1 MLNQPINLTELPV
14 APTQLDWR
22 VEFGLWLRNTPSQRR
37 RQRDVKSLEAYER
50 DLRLMGQWY
59 QARYGVE
66 FEPAQM
72 NTVNLQEYFA
82 QFEKSPRTH
91 KRKLASARLLI
102 KWAML
107 VGALDCDPSE
117 WIPFVEIVEEAP
129 RDLLQDEERRL
140 RDAAEALECGGSLL
154 SLRDSLLFHLWLD
167 AGLRISESVELQLSD
182 LEKLE
187 KGKMHVF
194 GKGRKNRNPHVKST
208 LANRIRLWQD
218 RMPVSLEGTLITDER
233 GRAIDRHTAWE
244 RFKKM
249 ADAAGVTATPHTL
262 RHQFVMN
269 YISAYM
275 QGNPLRFGAALKAAA
290 QETGD
295 NVEVLLKHYTGP
307 RESDMR
313 AAVEAM

>member
-1 MLNQPINLTELPV
+1 MLHDLSQVRV
-14 APTQLDWR
+14 APMQLDWS

-50 DLRLMGQWY
+50 DVRLMAQWY
-59 QARYGVE
+59 QARYEVE
-66 FEPAQM
+66 FEPSQM
-72 NTVNLQEYFA
+72 NTVNLQEYFV
-82 QFEKSPRTH
+82 QFEKAPRTH

-102 KWAML
+102 KWAL
-107 VGALDCDPSE
+107 SVGLLDSDPSE

-129 RDLLQDEERRL
+129 RDLLPDEESRL
-140 RDAAEALECGGSLL
+140 RAVAEALERDGSLL
-154 SLRDSLLFHLWLD
+154 GLRDSLLFHLWLD
-167 AGLRISESVELQLSD
+167 AGLRISESVNLKLSD

-187 KGKMHVF
+187 KGKIHVF

-208 LANRIRLWQD
+208 LANRIRLWLE
-218 RMPVSLEGTLITDER
+218 RMPASVEGTLITDER
-233 GRAIDRHTAWE
+233 GLAIDRHTAWD
-244 RFKKM
+244 RFKSM
-249 ADAAGVTATPHTL
+249 ASAADVVATPHTM

-295 NVEVLLKHYTGP
+295 NVEVLLNHYTGP
-307 RESDMR
+307 RESEMR

>member
-1 MLNQPINLTELPV
+1 MLADLNTIQVES
-14 APTQLDWR
+14 QLDWR

-50 DLRLMGQWY
+50 DVRLMAQWY
-59 QARYGVE
+59 QARYEVE
-66 FEPAQM
+66 FEPGQM
-72 NTVNLQEYFA
+72 NTVNLREYFV

-102 KWAML
+102 KYAL
-107 VGALDCDPSE
+107 SVGLLDSDPSE
-117 WIPFVEIVEEAP
+117 WIPFVEVVEEAP
-129 RDLLQDEERRL
+129 RDLLPDEECRL
-140 RDAAEALECGGSLL
+140 RAVAVARESDGSLL
-154 SLRDSLLFHLWLD
+154 GLRDSLLFHLWLD
-167 AGLRISESVELQLSD
+167 AGLRISESVNLQLSD

-187 KGKMHVF
+187 KGKIHVF
-194 GKGRKNRNPHVKST
+194 GKGRKNRNPHVNSK
-208 LANRIRLWQD
+208 LASRIRLWLE
-218 RMPVSLEGTLITDER
+218 RMPVSVEGTLITDER
-233 GRAIDRHTAWE
+233 GLAIDRHTAWD
-244 RFKKM
+244 RFKSM
-249 ADAAGVTATPHTL
+249 TSAADVVATPHTM

-269 YISAYM
+269 YIGAYM

-295 NVEVLLKHYTGP
+295 NVEVLLNHYTGP